1 MSSTRRMA
9 ILGVFA
15 FGLILLNVAG
25 LILVPLAEQSQA
37 APAVAPTPLAETAGG
52 PGYQNVVFWS
62 ADALTASAG
71 SNAIQ
76 LPGYEVLDLQYV
88 IDQGTVNTTT
98 IKLQFSN
105 DNTNWSDGI
114 NVVANN
120 AADANAMAQFNNF
133 GRYVR
138 LYATVTNTNPVTITA
153 RAVAK

>member
-1 MSSTRRMA
+1 MSATRRVVVVSVA
-9 ILGVFA
+9 AAALLLIAGALLLGS
-15 FGLILLNVAG
+15 
-25 LILVPLAEQSQA
+25 PEYSEA
-37 APAVAPTPLAETAGG
+37 AAVAPTPLAETAGG

-62 ADALTASAG
+62 ADALTADGA
-71 SNAIQ
+71 SNALQ

-114 NVVANN
+114 NVVASN

-138 LYATVTNTNPVTITA
+138 LYADVTNSNAVTITA